1 MWMREAL
8 GCCIQAHTWAAHR
21 TPSRVL
27 ASTSDS
33 VKPREPVLNPAREK
47 AHQGEA
53 SFHSC
58 TVFFFVLQH
67 SFPGAASRAR
77 HGQEA
82 NAHLMQEDLEQS

>member
-8 GCCIQAHTWAAHR
+8 GYCIQAHTWAAHR

-27 ASTSDS
+27 ASTRDS
-33 VKPREPVLNPAREK
+33 EKPRDPVLSPAREK

-58 TVFFFVLQH
+58 TVLFFFFSTVFRVQ
-67 SFPGAASRAR
+67 PAGRDT
-77 HGQEA
+77 GQEA